1 MAVIVDVNVKRF
13 RIKKMLFGLGME
25 GEIFSRECIKAER
38 ISGRIFSRLHLNFP
52 QLRGCN
58 KLEIR
63 NRILWRDSSR
73 HLVLGGFENNL
84 KVGLERGGVLDT
96 LGFDLEL
103 LAAFSGKSNRLLTF
117 QTNRVV
123 TLAQNNLFDRVAA
136 FVRQHEYWR
145 TNRLDLK
152 TKAEIC

>member
-13 RIKKMLFGLGME
+13 RIKKMLLGLGME
-25 GEIFSRECIKAER
+25 GEIFARECIKAKR

-52 QLRGCN
+52 QLRGCH

-63 NRILWRDSSR
+63 NWILWRNSAR
-73 HLVLGGFENNL
+73 HLVLGGFEYNL

-103 LAAFSGKSNRLLTF
+103 LAAFSGKSDCLLTF

-123 TLAQNNLFDRVAA
+123 TLAQNNLFDRVSA
-136 FVRQHEYWR
+136 FVGQNENWR
-145 TNRLDLK
+145 ANRLDLE
-152 TKAEIC
+152 TKAEVF